1 MKRTFSGTIPCLG
14 LTHAYIL
21 ESKNSNGDKSNAHVH
36 GTDAGTHSTTNNSTT
51 GISVISLG
59 KCINLHT
66 KCNSGR
72 VARKV

>member
-1 MKRTFSGTIPCLG
+1 MGQKQ
-14 LTHAYIL
+14 
-21 ESKNSNGDKSNAHVH
+21 NGDKSNVHVH

-66 KCNSGR
+66 KYIQQL
-72 VARKV
+72 

>member
-36 GTDAGTHSTTNNSTT
+36 GTMLVHILLLITVLQVYRLYH
-51 GISVISLG
+51 
-59 KCINLHT
+59 
-66 KCNSGR
+66 
-72 VARKV
+72 